1 MFVNGLVY
9 FADSNLNPSSH
20 ERDEERDEVCIPN
33 ISLQERKKRVRFAI
47 QYFFFT
53 IFVLGALLVFD
64 VNPLWRLSLFFML
77 SAATTS
83 YIQALD
89 KT

>member
-1 MFVNGLVY
+1 MMIDSFVY
-9 FADSNLNPSSH
+9 FAGSNPSSSPR
-20 ERDEERDEVCIPN
+20 ENEIGEVCIAN
-33 ISLQERKKRVRFAI
+33 ISPQERKKRMRFGI
-47 QYFFFT
+47 QQ
-53 IFVLGALLVFD
+53 FVTALIILGILIALD
-64 VNPLWRLSLFFML
+64 VNPLWRLLLFFMF